1 MNTNFEYKVGYCL
14 TPKNLNTLPAL
25 CATPN
30 FIAPN
35 VIDNRDLCSCTEN
48 QGQAPKC
55 AAYTASQYAENIR
68 WRLDGYPPTIDMNQ
82 IYDYA
87 KTVDGMNGGDGT
99 TLDAV
104 AKALLHFNHLKGSE
118 SNIKI
123 INNNIDD
130 IKFAIHKYG
139 VVMLA
144 FNITHEW
151 FKLNER
157 NPVLPFNIVS
167 PSAGGHAILG
177 CGYNKDG
184 VFIQNSWGK
193 EWGSYGFALIPWNKV
208 QEQYMY
214 GCTITNVLNN
224 LN

>member
-1 MNTNFEYKVGYCL
+1 MKEFKVGYCL
-14 TPKNLNTLPAL
+14 VPKNLSELPVL
-25 CATPN
+25 GATPN

-35 VIDNRDLCSCTEN
+35 NIDVRDYNTCTEN
-48 QGQAPKC
+48 QGQTSKC

-68 WRLDGYPPTIDMNQ
+68 WRLDGYPTSIDINQ

-104 AKALLHFNHLKGSE
+104 AKALLNFKHLPGTF

-123 INNNIDD
+123 INKNIND

-139 VVMLA
+139 VVMCA
-144 FNITHEW
+144 FNITQEW
-151 FKLNER
+151 FKLNQI
-157 NPVLPFNIVS
+157 NPVLPLNIDS
-167 PSAGGHAILG
+167 PSVGGHAVLG
-177 CGYNKDG
+177 CSYNTEG
-184 VFIQNSWGK
+184 LFIQNSWGK

-208 QEQYMY
+208 QEQFMY
-214 GCTITNVLNN
+214 GCTITNILNN